1 MDLHLERHGQG
12 EKLLFIHGAGGS
24 SAGWYFQKE
33 YLKRCSEVILVD
45 LPGRGK
51 SAGEG
56 RRSIAEYVEITRAL
70 IVDHALGECYLVGHS
85 MGGLIAM
92 SLAITHPDLV
102 KGLVLIATGARLR
115 VSPEILEWMVENKER
130 TVKMMMTLMAFSKKA
145 PLALVDGAVAEMMK
159 APAETI
165 FGDFFACDSADIMD
179 EVKKI
184 EAQTLVI
191 CGLDDRLTPPAYS
204 DYLNRAI
211 RGSKLVSIPDAGH
224 MVILEKPEEVNRAIE
239 AFVVRR

>member
-1 MDLHLERHGQG
+1 MGLYLERHGQG
-12 EKLLFIHGAGGS
+12 EKLLFIHGAGGN
-24 SAGWYFQKE
+24 SAAWRFQKE
-33 YLKRCSEVILVD
+33 YLKRCSEVILID

-56 RRSIAEYVEITRAL
+56 RRSIAEYVETTRTL
-70 IVDHALGECYLVGHS
+70 IVNQALEECYLVGHS

-92 SLAITHPDLV
+92 SLAISHPDLV
-102 KGLVLIATGARLR
+102 KGLILITTGARLR
-115 VSPEILEWMVENKER
+115 VSPEILEWIMVNKER
-130 TVKMMMTLMAFSKKA
+130 TVKMMMTLMAFSKKT
-145 PLALVDGAVAEMMK
+145 PSVLVDGAVAEMMK

-165 FGDFFACDSADIMD
+165 FGDFFACDRADIME

-184 EAQTLVI
+184 EAPTLVI
-191 CGLDDRLTPPAYS
+191 CGLEDRLTPPAYS
-204 DYLNRAI
+204 EYLNRAI
-211 RGSKLVSIPDAGH
+211 RGSKLVSIPEAGH